1 MRNRRAQISIAADP
15 GPNAQSVGMIDDAV
29 DRGRSSRRGH
39 LLLEF
44 STEST
49 DGKASAGVS
58 DMASVTTTVA
68 RKVIKKPRRKIVCPP
83 ASDTDVVSD
92 LLWID
97 ASGEPTS

>member
-1 MRNRRAQISIAADP
+1 
-15 GPNAQSVGMIDDAV
+15 
-29 DRGRSSRRGH
+29 
-39 LLLEF
+39 
-44 STEST
+44 
-49 DGKASAGVS
+49 
-58 DMASVTTTVA
+58 MASVTTTVA